1 MLRIYRRQSGQQ
13 SREGGN
19 KEHIAKKGRSEEV
32 YYMATS
38 SITKNFIV
46 SGTEQAEMFANAL
59 EESYKE
65 SLSRTQN
72 TIPLKYRDLQEPD
85 ELNRMMEK
93 WKKIH
98 E

>member
-1 MLRIYRRQSGQQ
+1 
-13 SREGGN
+13 
-19 KEHIAKKGRSEEV
+19 
-32 YYMATS
+32 MATS

-46 SGTEQAEMFANAL
+46 SGTEQAERFANAL

-93 WKKIH
+93 WKKMH

>member
-1 MLRIYRRQSGQQ
+1 
-13 SREGGN
+13 
-19 KEHIAKKGRSEEV
+19 
-32 YYMATS
+32 MATS
-38 SITKNFIV
+38 SITQNFIV

>member
-1 MLRIYRRQSGQQ
+1 
-13 SREGGN
+13 
-19 KEHIAKKGRSEEV
+19 
-32 YYMATS
+32 MATS

-46 SGTEQAEMFANAL
+46 SGTEQAEMFANVL

>member
-1 MLRIYRRQSGQQ
+1 
-13 SREGGN
+13 
-19 KEHIAKKGRSEEV
+19 
-32 YYMATS
+32 
-38 SITKNFIV
+38 
-46 SGTEQAEMFANAL
+46 MFANAL

>member
-1 MLRIYRRQSGQQ
+1 
-13 SREGGN
+13 
-19 KEHIAKKGRSEEV
+19 
-32 YYMATS
+32 MATS

-59 EESYKE
+59 EESCKE